1 MCNCKEQPALI
12 GVSNNYVDFNS
23 TLNQLDVGNGVL
35 LMSCP
40 DCNQLWR
47 VSEGDKYEACYAEKI
62 STPDNWEAFDSVPR
76 IKAKMIED
84 RGGLTERYCMWSKC
98 DKKQVKGD
106 TLCIDHL
113 WITRSRV

>member
-12 GVSNNYVDFNS
+12 DVSNNYVDFNS

-47 VSEGDKYEACYAEKI
+47 VSEGDKYEACYEEKI

-113 WITRSRV
+113 WITGSRV